1 MHSTA
6 HRQPRGFALI
16 LTLMLLVVA
25 GTALGVVTRLS
36 LARAADAAHAQQEL
50 QLRWG
55 TISLHNLLLSRPEK
69 ILQQAEESSETPLPF
84 VRDALNLGGVT
95 FTWTVADE
103 QAKVNLNTILARHDL
118 TQATAVA
125 GRVAV
130 AAGQAISAELR
141 PLRSSSPE
149 QTDTSSSIAS
159 GGGGGGGDSESSK
172 DATGSFGSFEQVY
185 PRATLEELFGLELG
199 PDHGI
204 AANLTLW
211 GDGKVNFHRADAETM
226 AEACQPTLSAG
237 TIGELVSLR
246 TRRPGITVAE
256 AVGQIE
262 LKDDQRQAAM
272 ELLTDR
278 STCYSVLL
286 TAQSRHRSWHRL
298 IVIESPQKQPRTIC
312 LEWNS

>member
-1 MHSTA
+1 MHTHR

-16 LTLMLLVVA
+16 LTLMLLAIA

-55 TISLHNLLLSRPEK
+55 TISIQNLLLSEPEE
-69 ILQQAEESSETPLPF
+69 ILQKAEESSETPLPF
-84 VRDALNLGGVT
+84 VRDTLELGGIP

-103 QAKVNLNTILARHDL
+103 QAKVNLNTILTRHDL
-118 TQATAVA
+118 TQATALA
-125 GRVAV
+125 GRMAV
-130 AAGQAISAELR
+130 AAGQAVSAEPR
-141 PLRSSSPE
+141 PMRPSSPM
-149 QTDTSSSIAS
+149 QIDAPASDAARNDSSE
-159 GGGGGGGDSESSK
+159 GVRN
-172 DATGSFGSFEQVY
+172 SFGSFEQVY
-185 PRATLEELFGLELG
+185 PRATPDELFGLELG
-199 PDHGI
+199 PDRGVT
-204 AANLTLW
+204 ACLTLW
-211 GDGKVNFHRADAETM
+211 GDGKINFHRADAETM

-237 TIGELVSLR
+237 TIGDLINLR

-256 AVGQIE
+256 AIGQIE
-262 LKDDQRQAAM
+262 LKDDQRKAAT

-286 TAQSRHRSWHRL
+286 TALGRHRSWHRL
-298 IVIESPQKQPRTIC
+298 VVVEGRQKQSRTFC